1 MVEHYST
8 ALRKFYE
15 MSSSHGNPSW
25 EILTCIRY
33 DPQLLDNDDGYY
45 ILPYH
50 QARILAAADDFGWEE
65 GHKLLKGAGGLAH
78 LKTAL
83 DSHIKSGVS
92 SNPSEGKKCYK
103 VRVLLSSDGRLAIS
117 SDEVQAVPKDYLF
130 PSSLQP
136 PTSGPVDLGIPLTWR
151 IYISPIRTVPSPH
164 TKHKTTHRPMYNEAR
179 KHIPSSDG
187 TLYPGL
193 NAEILM
199 VNQNDEIMEGSITTP
214 YFQRSGLWVTP
225 SSSCGGNLGTTRR
238 WALEKGLSIE
248 RTVMRAD
255 VKVGELVWLSNGVKG
270 WGLGTV
276 HNL

>member
-1 MVEHYST
+1 
-8 ALRKFYE
+8 

-50 QARILAAADDFGWEE
+50 QARVLAAADDFGWKEDQ
-65 GHKLLKGAGGLAH
+65 KLLKGSGGLVH

-83 DSHIKSGVS
+83 DRHIKSNISG
-92 SNPSEGKKCYK
+92 NPPGGERCYK

-117 SDEVQAVPKDYLF
+117 SEEVQAVPVDYLF
-130 PSSLQP
+130 PSSLQL
-136 PTSGPVDLGIPLTWR
+136 PTHIGTLLTWR
-151 IYISPIRTVPSPH
+151 IYVSPIRTVPSLY

-179 KHIPSSDG
+179 KHIPLLDERSDAAM
-187 TLYPGL
+187 

-199 VNQNDEIMEGSITTP
+199 VNENDEIMEGSITTP

-238 WALEKGLSIE
+238 WALENGLSIE
-248 RTVMRAD
+248 GTVMRVD
-255 VKVGELVWLSNGVKG
+255 VKVGELVWLSNAVKG